1 MKGGEK
7 VRIKDPWTGQM
18 DSGMLDR
25 DVAKF
30 VRELEDIQ
38 GSTRNPDELRS
49 LIDVKVAELNASRPD
64 VVEAGLRFIDSQQL
78 KQGKTKGGG
87 RKTASKVLSKAD
99 RAGMNVPLLSEEAR
113 QTYRQFVNPNNP
125 LNLGTPV
132 IAVGA
137 GTLATAG
144 ALLVDAMRQ
153 EEIDNYASSM
163 AKQQAQDTL
172 RKADPAVLAMAI
184 ENAGWY

>member
-1 MKGGEK
+1 M
-7 VRIKDPWTGQM
+7 RDPWTGQL
-18 DSGMLDR
+18 DSGMNDP

-64 VVEAGLRFIDSQQL
+64 VVEAGLSHLDSQQL
-78 KQGKTKGGG
+78 KQGKSKGGG

-99 RAGMNVPLLSEEAR
+99 RAGMDVPLLSKEAQ

-125 LNLGTPV
+125 MNLGTPV

-137 GTLATAG
+137 GTLATTG
-144 ALLVDAMRQ
+144 ALLVDAMK
-153 EEIDNYASSM
+153 EEEMDNYASSM
-163 AKQQAQDTL
+163 AKQQARDTL
-172 RKADPAVLAMAI
+172 RKADPEVLAMAI